1 MPLFVVRLRNADC
14 LVVSAASRQ
23 RAETKVLKSRV
34 GAEIATVRR
43 LPAFAAHFALADD
56 GSLSAVMLDPKT
68 LLGLHR
74 HEYPMLRAAVQHSF
88 ADFET
93 PEAQA
98 PRVGAA
104 DPVLFD
110 PEAEDY
116 RKKWEQRD
124 KDIIK
129 YAVEQERSRLAH

>member
-14 LVVSAASRQ
+14 LVVSAANRD
-23 RAETKVLKSRV
+23 RAEAKVHKYLA
-34 GAEIATVRR
+34 GGEIATVRR

-56 GSLSAVMLDPKT
+56 GSLHAVMLDPKM

-88 ADFET
+88 ADFDA
-93 PEAQA
+93 PEAQ
-98 PRVGAA
+98 PRARAGE
-104 DPVLFD
+104 PVLFD

-116 RKKWEQRD
+116 RKRWEQRD

-129 YAVEQERSRLAH
+129 FAVQQERSRFAN